1 MTKLSRKGLKIIQGS
16 AVFVTCTLPNG
27 QPTTRCREKC
37 PQEFCAPT
45 NYICLIPMNL
55 CGHGI

>member
-1 MTKLSRKGLKIIQGS
+1 MKIIQGS